1 MSDTFDKLKALL
13 EKQKSLS
20 NEDVEKLVAEHGEIT
35 DEEKITL
42 EAEKA
47 RIEREERQKDSVTM
61 DQYLEALKTLDSAA
75 EGSDEFKKA
84 EEIVNKYESGG

>member
-20 NEDVEKLVAEHGEIT
+20 NEDVEKLVAEHGAMT

-42 EAEKA
+42 ESEKA

>member
-1 MSDTFDKLKALL
+1 MSETFDKLKALL

-20 NEDVEKLVAEHGEIT
+20 NEDVEKLVAEHGAIT
-35 DEEKITL
+35 DEEKIAL

-61 DQYLEALKTLDSAA
+61 DQYLEALKTLDSAE
-75 EGSDEFKKA
+75 EGSDEYKKA